1 MLRLATRSGAG
12 SRATRQG
19 GPSLFEEMNV
29 ANVYVERKGRIEGDY
44 DGA

>member
-1 MLRLATRSGAG
+1 MKATRSGAG
-12 SRATRQG
+12 SPRRRGRAG
-19 GPSLFEEMNV
+19 LPSFEVMNV